1 MVKSFGRLR
10 NRTAA
15 AFLLSYLI
23 VMIIPLFSSILFYY
37 PRMRSMMV
45 DKATE
50 QAINSVIKIKADMDT
65 QLLNVLSMPSYI
77 FTNKRIILKDL
88 LDNPLARL
96 QAKEDLEQMIK
107 TNTFF
112 SHLFLY
118 LKDIDYFI
126 VPRSGTFYFSDMNRF
141 PGLYQTE
148 FGDWSRGELY
158 ELLENTD
165 SLVVHPVNSMM
176 IAGKKYEKML
186 LFVMPFPS
194 GVFARASL
202 IVSLPASKLDA
213 ITGFTGKEEGKTLFF
228 NQENQLVHSSSS
240 LNESDQASLTASLNT
255 LEGNEGTLHTALS
268 TGDNIIAW
276 ALSSRYGWK
285 YVQVIPIAMIVQEAL
300 ELQRNTLLVVSLV
313 VIICLLLI
321 TLAMRINYLPIKR
334 LASQANDF
342 TMNKHSLKSDFDA
355 IQLLITSLKDVNNRL
370 EKRLDLAEPQMQ
382 EYLISKIL
390 SGNTIEVDS
399 ALIHAENLNLNLE
412 GDAFQVL
419 IAAYSSA
426 QKASFAC
433 EQLSNTIPLN
443 ENGLVTAQIDTPEQI
458 VIITRYLQEKPMTE
472 HLLPVISGYEYV
484 AIGQVV
490 NSMKSISISY
500 STAYAALDYLKLKGS
515 SGHRMHYEEI
525 PERVFNPRSYPLE
538 VMQSLESAIS
548 HANIDK
554 FREIVSQIEAI
565 LTIEDAPPYY
575 TRSVYLNTINI
586 LTSGYMRYLGGD
598 NEIVRQIGMHS
609 MLSHYTIQEM
619 ISILNATSMKLILI
633 MEESIKVYSP
643 YAKALSFI
651 DNNISSSDLSLQ
663 KAADHVNMSASAFSR
678 SFKEKVGRNFKEY
691 VDTARI
697 QQAKRLLRETNI
709 SIDQI
714 GSSVGYDNLTSFYR
728 MFKKCT
734 GIAPG
739 EFRQTIESK

>member
-15 AFLLSYLI
+15 VFLLSYLI

-45 DKATE
+45 EKATE
-50 QAINSVIKIKADMDT
+50 QAINSVTKIKADMDT

-126 VPRSGTFYFSDMNRF
+126 VPRSGTFYFNDLNRY

-158 ELLENTD
+158 EVLENTD

-176 IAGKKYEKML
+176 IAGKKYEKMV

-194 GVFARASL
+194 GIFARASL
-202 IVSLPASKLDA
+202 IISVPASKLDA
-213 ITGFTGKEEGKTLFF
+213 IAGFTDKEEEKTLFF
-228 NQENQLVHSSSS
+228 NHENQLVHSSYS
-240 LNESDQASLTASLNT
+240 LNESDQASLIASLNT
-255 LEGNEGTLHTALS
+255 LEGNVGTYHTVLS
-268 TGDNIIAW
+268 TGDNIITW
-276 ALSSRYGWK
+276 SLSSRYGWR
-285 YVQVIPIAMIVQEAL
+285 YVQVIPIATILKEAF
-300 ELQRNTLLVVSLV
+300 ELQRNTLQVMSLV
-313 VIICLLLI
+313 ILISLLLI
-321 TLAMRINYLPIKR
+321 TFAMRINYLPIKK

-342 TMNKHSLKSDFDA
+342 SMNKDSSKSDFDA
-355 IQLLITSLKDVNNRL
+355 IELLITSLKDVNDKL

-390 SGNTIEVDS
+390 SGNAIEVDS

-412 GDAFQVL
+412 GDAFLVL
-419 IAAYSSA
+419 IAAYNSA
-426 QKASFAC
+426 EKASIAC
-433 EQLSNTIPLN
+433 EQLTNTLPLSKN
-443 ENGLVTAQIDTPEQI
+443 ELVTVQIDTPEQI
-458 VIITRYLQEKPMTE
+458 VIIMRHLQERTM
-472 HLLPVISGYEYV
+472 YEYVLPKIAGYTNV

-490 NSMKSISISY
+490 NSMKNISTSY
-500 STAYAALDYLKLKGS
+500 STAYATLDYIKLKGF
-515 SGHRMHYEEI
+515 SGQMMRYEDI
-525 PERVFNPRSYPLE
+525 PERVFNPRIYPLE
-538 VMQSLESAIS
+538 VMQALESTIS
-548 HANIDK
+548 HVNIEK
-554 FREIVSQIEAI
+554 FKKIVSQIEAM

-575 TRSVYLNTINI
+575 TRSVYFNTINI
-586 LTSGYMRYLGGD
+586 LTSGFMRYLGSN
-598 NEIVRQIGMHS
+598 NEVVRQIGMRS

-619 ISILNATSMKLILI
+619 INILNATSMKLILI

-643 YAKALSFI
+643 YTKALSFI

-663 KAADHVNMSASAFSR
+663 KVADHVNMSASAFSR
-678 SFKEKVGRNFKEY
+678 AFKEKVGRNFKEY

-697 QQAKRLLRETNI
+697 QQAKRLLRETNT

-714 GSSVGYDNLTSFYR
+714 AISVGYDNLTSFYR

-739 EFRQTIESK
+739 EFREAIGSK